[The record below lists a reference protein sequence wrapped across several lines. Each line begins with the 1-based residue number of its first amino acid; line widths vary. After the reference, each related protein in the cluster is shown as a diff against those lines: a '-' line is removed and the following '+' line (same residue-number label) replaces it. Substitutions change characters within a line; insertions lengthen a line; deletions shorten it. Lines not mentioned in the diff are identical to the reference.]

1 MLPATTA
8 GDQEDLPLPQQFL
21 VPRKAGPDE
30 DREMAAAADAAA
42 AVVVAV
48 AAAAVVVAVA
58 VAVVVVVVVGGEGS
72 YLLCAS
78 LITITASMSGHVQT
92 PGNSFSCRG
101 DVKECRCKSW
111 MGPPY
116 GSKTG

>member
-1 MLPATTA
+1 M
-8 GDQEDLPLPQQFL
+8 
-21 VPRKAGPDE
+21 AGPALPRAGE
-30 DREMAAAADAAA
+30 SAHYI
-42 AVVVAV
+42 VAV
-48 AAAAVVVAVA
+48 AVAAAAAVVVAVA